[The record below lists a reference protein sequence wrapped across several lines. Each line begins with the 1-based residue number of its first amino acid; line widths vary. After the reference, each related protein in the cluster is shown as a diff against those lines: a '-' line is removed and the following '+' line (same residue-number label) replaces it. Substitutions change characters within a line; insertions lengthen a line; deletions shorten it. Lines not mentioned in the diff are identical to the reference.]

1 MTEWNRDDAFAVQRE
16 EGRME
21 GVQAIVRNMKASNV
35 PVSQTNA
42 YTGLS
47 EQQIQDL

>member
-1 MTEWNRDDAFAVQRE
+1 
-16 EGRME
+16 ME
-21 GVQAIVRNMKASNV
+21 GVQAIARNMKASNV
-35 PVSQTNA
+35 PVNQISA